1 MKFTGLA
8 VVALLC
14 AVLAAPPP
22 LPHGA
27 LPPHTF
33 RMGLQCARAAHWV
46 SRFCHAAEVREGEC
60 ASLLS
65 RAQEACRKR
74 GGANDDAASPLH
86 AAPPLVIPV
95 GLSPTLRIALH
106 GDDAREH
113 SFDVALDA
121 PDAAAGALAAYAR
134 GLCAAPAPKLS
145 DGDCALLVPH
155 VVKRVREA
163 REKRAGIAPLLLEVL
178 EAAEESAEEAAGAAA
193 GAAAEEE
200 EEKEGGPVDPAGAA
214 AEATAATAASATAAA
229 AAAEG
234 GAGAAGA
241 AAGGASGGQLL
252 HADVRRLMASGGG
265 GGGGG
270 GLMQPGVRVAAEDA
284 AARDVRLKMCRH
296 GLMLYP
302 AREAIGQALEAFGEW
317 DEQCVSLFG
326 LLLER
331 GQTVLD
337 VGAHIGAYTLFFARA
352 VGAAGR
358 VVAMEPQRLVFQVLA
373 SDFSVF

>member
-1 MKFTGLA
+1 
-8 VVALLC
+8 
-14 AVLAAPPP
+14 
-22 LPHGA
+22 
-27 LPPHTF
+27 
-33 RMGLQCARAAHWV
+33 MGLQCARAAHWV
-46 SRFCHAAEVREGEC
+46 SRFCHAAEVRENEC

-74 GGANDDAASPLH
+74 GGANDAAASPLH
-86 AAPPLVIPV
+86 DAAPPLVIPV
-95 GLSPTLRIALH
+95 GLSPTLRIVLH

-113 SFDVALDA
+113 RFDVALDA
-121 PDAAAGALAAYAR
+121 PDAPDAASGALLAAYAR

-163 REKRAGIAPLLLEVL
+163 REKRAGIAPLLQEVL
-178 EAAEESAEEAAGAAA
+178 QAAEEAAEAAA
-193 GAAAEEE
+193 AADR
-200 EEKEGGPVDPAGAA
+200 PVDPAGAA
-214 AEATAATAASATAAA
+214 AEEAAAATTAASAAAA

-234 GAGAAGA
+234 GAGATGEE
-241 AAGGASGGQLL
+241 AAGGASSGGQLPL
-252 HADVRRLMASGGG
+252 HADVRRLMASAAAG

-270 GLMQPGVRVAAEDA
+270 GLTQPGVRVAAEDA

-337 VGAHIGAYTLFFARA
+337 VGAHIGTYTLYFARA

-358 VVAMEPQRLVFQVLA
+358 VVAMEPQRLVFQVPTRVLSPSSNCLA
-373 SDFSVF
+373 THSLLVSQLSLLSTWCRPSC